1 MKVLTDKNFAGIIEE
16 EERLFVIDLYADW
29 CAPCRMLAPTLAELE
44 SEYPDVCFCKINVDE
59 QPTLAAQFRVESIP
73 MVAFV
78 KNDTFLDLTV
88 GVVSK
93 EELAALIREYTRA

>member
-1 MKVLTDKNFAGIIEE
+1 MKVLTDKNFAEIIEE

-59 QPTLAAQFRVESIP
+59 QGELATTFGVMSIP
-73 MVAFV
+73 SLFVIKNGEVANQAV
-78 KNDTFLDLTV
+78 GARTKAQILDML
-88 GVVSK
+88 K
-93 EELAALIREYTRA
+93 